1 MPLGKNADAGDYVK
15 DFQKSDAP
23 QFKGKSK
30 KKRHKMAIA
39 AFLDSRRKKREE
51 SVRENVNVYDAHTDA
66 QNHSNG
72 SMSVKKVQGKP
83 SLIMKSYHSE
93 KDGHAFAKKHGYKAS
108 NYVKTHAGSRMH
120 LHKESV
126 QEKVVDFDSPGML
139 FKVSV
144 EGLPDMIMAGRGPS
158 DIKARLRKI
167 VKQPSMIQNVK
178 RMPKTE
184 VKKMFRDI
192 FQGREEDE

>member
-23 QFKGKSK
+23 QCKGKSK

-39 AFLDSRRKKREE
+39 AFLDSRRKKKE
-51 SVRENVNVYDAHTDA
+51 
-66 QNHSNG
+66 
-72 SMSVKKVQGKP
+72 
-83 SLIMKSYHSE
+83 
-93 KDGHAFAKKHGYKAS
+93 
-108 NYVKTHAGSRMH
+108 
-120 LHKESV
+120 ESV
-126 QEKVVDFDSPGML
+126 QEKVVDFDSPGMV

>member
-39 AFLDSRRKKREE
+39 AFLDSRRKKKE
-51 SVRENVNVYDAHTDA
+51 
-66 QNHSNG
+66 
-72 SMSVKKVQGKP
+72 
-83 SLIMKSYHSE
+83 
-93 KDGHAFAKKHGYKAS
+93 
-108 NYVKTHAGSRMH
+108 
-120 LHKESV
+120 ESV

>member
-30 KKRHKMAIA
+30 EKKQKMAVA
-39 AFLDSRRKKREE
+39 AFLDSRRKKKAIDEAIVDPRDLRGRPKKAD
-51 SVRENVNVYDAHTDA
+51 SHPNSPYGRKHPMHPANLAKKKKKR
-66 QNHSNG
+66 
-72 SMSVKKVQGKP
+72 SVK
-83 SLIMKSYHSE
+83 E
-93 KDGHAFAKKHGYKAS
+93 A
-108 NYVKTHAGSRMH
+108 
-120 LHKESV
+120 
-126 QEKVVDFDSPGML
+126 VVDFDAPGMM

-144 EGLPDMIMAGRGPS
+144 EGLPDMIMGGKSPS
-158 DIKARLRKI
+158 DVKSQLRKI
-167 VKQPSMIQNVK
+167 VKQPSMIQGVK
-178 RMPKTE
+178 RMPKAA

>member
-30 KKRHKMAIA
+30 EKRHKMAIA
-39 AFLDSRRKKREE
+39 AFLDSRKK
-51 SVRENVNVYDAHTDA
+51 
-66 QNHSNG
+66 
-72 SMSVKKVQGKP
+72 KK
-83 SLIMKSYHSE
+83 E
-93 KDGHAFAKKHGYKAS
+93 
-108 NYVKTHAGSRMH
+108 
-120 LHKESV
+120 ESV
-126 QEKVVDFDSPGML
+126 QEKVVDFDAPGML

-158 DIKARLRKI
+158 DIKAQLRKI
-167 VKQPSMIQNVK
+167 VKQPSMIQGVK
-178 RMPKTE
+178 RMPKGQ